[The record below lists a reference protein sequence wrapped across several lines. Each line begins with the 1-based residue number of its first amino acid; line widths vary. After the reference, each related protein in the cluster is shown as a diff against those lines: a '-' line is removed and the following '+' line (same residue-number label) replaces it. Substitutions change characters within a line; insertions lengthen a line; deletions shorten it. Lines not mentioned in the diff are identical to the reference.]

1 MPLTPPISFS
11 YIDLSLVANPVTKD
25 IAELENEKAIGQSI
39 RNILSTDNGE
49 RLFRPDLGAG
59 IRQMLFEPM
68 NAFTEAKMQTAIE
81 SAIEAQEPRV
91 VVQSVNISADEENY
105 KYDIFIMCIVKNT
118 QQEIEVV
125 QTLTRGR

>member
-1 MPLTPPISFS
+1 MPLTPPKSFS
-11 YIDLSLVANPVTKD
+11 DIDLSLVANPVTKD

-81 SAIEAQEPRV
+81 TAIEAQEPRV
-91 VVQSVNISADEENY
+91 VVQSVGISADADNY
-105 KYDIFIMCIVKNT
+105 KYDIFIVCIVKDT

>member
-1 MPLTPPISFS
+1 MPLTPPKSFS
-11 YIDLSLVANPVTKD
+11 DIDLSLVANPVTKD

-39 RNILSTDNGE
+39 RNILYTDNGE

-91 VVQSVNISADEENY
+91 IVQSVGISADEDNY
-105 KYDIFIMCIVKNT
+105 KYDIFIVCIVKDT

>member
-1 MPLTPPISFS
+1 MPLTPPKSFS
-11 YIDLSLVANPVTKD
+11 DIDLSLVANPVTKD

-81 SAIEAQEPRV
+81 SAIESQEPRV
-91 VVQSVNISADEENY
+91 IVQSVNISADEDNY
-105 KYDIFIMCIVKNT
+105 RYDIFIVCIVKDT

>member
-1 MPLTPPISFS
+1 MPLTPPVTFS
-11 YIDLSLVANPVTKD
+11 DIDLSLTANPVTRD
-25 IAELENEKAIGQSI
+25 IAELQNEQAIGQSI
-39 RNILSTDNGE
+39 RNILATDNGE

-81 SAIEAQEPRV
+81 LAIEAQEPRV
-91 VVQSVNISADEENY
+91 IVQEIRISGDPDNY
-105 KYDIFIMCIVKNT
+105 KYDIFVICIVKDT

>member
-1 MPLTPPISFS
+1 MPLEPPKSFS
-11 YIDLSLVANPVTKD
+11 DIDLSLVANPVTKD

-91 VVQSVNISADEENY
+91 VVQSVNISADEDNY

>member
-1 MPLTPPISFS
+1 MPLEPPKSFS
-11 YIDLSLVANPVTKD
+11 DIALSLVANPVTKD

-91 VVQSVNISADEENY
+91 VVQSVNISADEDNY

>member
-1 MPLTPPISFS
+1 MPLTPPVTFS
-11 YIDLSLVANPVTKD
+11 DIDLSLTANPVTRD
-25 IAELENEKAIGQSI
+25 IAELQNEQAIGQSI

-81 SAIEAQEPRV
+81 LAIEAQEPRV
-91 VVQSVNISADEENY
+91 IVQEIRISGDPDNY
-105 KYDIFIMCIVKNT
+105 KYDIFVICIVKDT

>member
-1 MPLTPPISFS
+1 MPLTPPKSFS
-11 YIDLSLVANPVTKD
+11 DIDLSLVANPVTKD

-81 SAIEAQEPRV
+81 TAIEAQEPRV
-91 VVQSVNISADEENY
+91 IVQSVNISGDEDNY
-105 KYDIFIMCIVKNT
+105 KYDIFIVCIVKDT

>member
-1 MPLTPPISFS
+1 MPLEPPKSFS
-11 YIDLSLVANPVTKD
+11 DIDLSLVANPVTKD

-68 NAFTEAKMQTAIE
+68 NAFTEAKMQTAID

-91 VVQSVNISADEENY
+91 VVQSVGISADEDNY

>member
-1 MPLTPPISFS
+1 MPLTPPKSFS
-11 YIDLSLVANPVTKD
+11 DIDLSLVANLVTKD

-81 SAIEAQEPRV
+81 TAIEAQEPRV
-91 VVQSVNISADEENY
+91 IVQSVNISGDEDNY
-105 KYDIFIMCIVKNT
+105 KYDIFIVCIVKDT

>member
-1 MPLTPPISFS
+1 MPLTPPKSFS
-11 YIDLSLVANPVTKD
+11 DIDLSLVANPVTKD

-81 SAIEAQEPRV
+81 LAIEAQEPRV
-91 VVQSVNISADEENY
+91 IVQEIRISGDPDNY
-105 KYDIFIMCIVKNT
+105 KYDIFVICIVKDT

>member
-1 MPLTPPISFS
+1 MPLTPPKSFS
-11 YIDLSLVANPVTKD
+11 DIDLSLVANPVTKD

-91 VVQSVNISADEENY
+91 IVQSVGISADEDNY
-105 KYDIFIMCIVKNT
+105 KYDIFIVCIVKDT

>member
-1 MPLTPPISFS
+1 MPLTPPKSFS
-11 YIDLSLVANPVTKD
+11 DIDLSLVANPVTKD

-81 SAIEAQEPRV
+81 TAIEAQEPRV
-91 VVQSVNISADEENY
+91 VVQSVGISADEDNY
-105 KYDIFIMCIVKNT
+105 KYDIFIVCIVKDT

>member
-1 MPLTPPISFS
+1 MPLTPPKSFS
-11 YIDLSLVANPVTKD
+11 DIDLSLVANPVTKD

-81 SAIEAQEPRV
+81 TAIEAQEPRV
-91 VVQSVNISADEENY
+91 IVQSVNISADEDNY
-105 KYDIFIMCIVKNT
+105 KYDIFIVCIVKDT

>member
-1 MPLTPPISFS
+1 MPLTPPKSFS
-11 YIDLSLVANPVTKD
+11 DIDLSLVANPVTKD

-81 SAIEAQEPRV
+81 TAIEAQEPRV
-91 VVQSVNISADEENY
+91 VVQSVGISADEDNY

>member
-1 MPLTPPISFS
+1 MPLTPPKSFS
-11 YIDLSLVANPVTKD
+11 DIDLSLVANPVTKD

-81 SAIEAQEPRV
+81 TAIQAQEPRV
-91 VVQSVNISADEENY
+91 IVQSVGISADEDNY
-105 KYDIFIMCIVKNT
+105 KYDIFIVCIVKDT

>member
-1 MPLTPPISFS
+1 MPLTPPKSFS
-11 YIDLSLVANPVTKD
+11 DIDLSLVANPVTKD

-81 SAIEAQEPRV
+81 TAIEAQEPRV
-91 VVQSVNISADEENY
+91 IVQSVGISADEDNY
-105 KYDIFIMCIVKNT
+105 KYDIFIVCIVKDT

>member
-1 MPLTPPISFS
+1 MPLTPPKSFS
-11 YIDLSLVANPVTKD
+11 DIDLSLVANPVTKD

-68 NAFTEAKMQTAIE
+68 NAFTDAKMQTAIE

-91 VVQSVNISADEENY
+91 VVQSVGISADEDNY
-105 KYDIFIMCIVKNT
+105 KYDIFIVFIVKDT

>member
-1 MPLTPPISFS
+1 MPLTPPKSFS
-11 YIDLSLVANPVTKD
+11 DIDLSLVANPVTKD

-81 SAIEAQEPRV
+81 SAIESQEPRV
-91 VVQSVNISADEENY
+91 IVQSVNISADEDNY
-105 KYDIFIMCIVKNT
+105 KYDIFIVCIVKDT

>member
-1 MPLTPPISFS
+1 MPLEPPKSFS
-11 YIDLSLVANPVTKD
+11 DIDLSLVANPVTKD

-91 VVQSVNISADEENY
+91 VVQSVGISADEDNY

>member
-1 MPLTPPISFS
+1 MPLTPPKSFS
-11 YIDLSLVANPVTKD
+11 DIDLSLVANPVTKD

-81 SAIEAQEPRV
+81 TAIEAQEPRV
-91 VVQSVNISADEENY
+91 IVQSVNISADEDNY
-105 KYDIFIMCIVKNT
+105 RYDIFIVCIVKDT

>member
-1 MPLTPPISFS
+1 MPLTPPKSFS
-11 YIDLSLVANPVTKD
+11 DIDLSLVANPVTKD

-39 RNILSTDNGE
+39 RNILHTDNGE

-81 SAIEAQEPRV
+81 TAIEAQEPRV
-91 VVQSVNISADEENY
+91 IVQSVNISADEDNY
-105 KYDIFIMCIVKNT
+105 RYDIFIVCIVKDT

>member
-1 MPLTPPISFS
+1 MPLTPPKSFS
-11 YIDLSLVANPVTKD
+11 DIDLSLVANPVTKD

-81 SAIEAQEPRV
+81 TAIEAQEPRV
-91 VVQSVNISADEENY
+91 VVQSVGISADADNY
-105 KYDIFIMCIVKNT
+105 KYDIFIVCIVKDT
-118 QQEIEVV
+118 HQEIEVV